1 MKEFS
6 ILLCLLLSA
15 TLTQAQTGE
24 TKKPARYRF
33 VVHSLK
39 SCVFRNA
46 LSTENV
52 SAADERG

>member
-24 TKKPARYRF
+24 TKKPAPAKAAPAN
-33 VVHSLK
+33 SE
-39 SCVFRNA
+39 A
-46 LSTENV
+46 
-52 SAADERG
+52 SAGSKN